1 MRWIALLC
9 LLLGSG
15 CRTVSSFTVSYGEG
29 PLAAAASMTFQD
41 NGYDVANLGGG
52 AGIGR
57 R

>member
-41 NGYDVANLGGG
+41 NGYDVAHS
-52 AGIGR
+52 GR
-57 R
+57 